1 MHTQQRHAMTPPGA
15 TLVRTVLALAL
26 LCGPCA
32 PFSPAGLGKRAA
44 STRTRLR
51 GIQEWRD
58 ADFPPPAAAPRGIRP
73 GATSEALPRRVGVFP
88 FDLSDVRVTGETKDL
103 HLYEPRFLKLFDDVM
118 ESYCGVV
125 AMGLIAPS
133 GILRTAPLC
142 QVDAFTRMGAGPND
156 GIFVTLRVVGR
167 CTITEVVDGGIDA
180 PPYLVAGCVESAD
193 VGTMAEEDADKAEL
207 AADAVENGFLE
218 LGRLEAALAALAP
231 ADKKGAAA
239 PTDANGEFRAAVAAA
254 ARAAE
259 HTGFVVRDGD
269 GDAQERRSVA
279 DLTALSWAAFGTSR
293 ALAGDKLMALDS
305 FDLLERL
312 RMAQGVLGE
321 RRKEAAA
328 KLALAKLQSDDQTE
342 DEDLFPQ

>member
-1 MHTQQRHAMTPPGA
+1 
-15 TLVRTVLALAL
+15 
-26 LCGPCA
+26 
-32 PFSPAGLGKRAA
+32 
-44 STRTRLR
+44 
-51 GIQEWRD
+51 
-58 ADFPPPAAAPRGIRP
+58 
-73 GATSEALPRRVGVFP
+73 
-88 FDLSDVRVTGETKDL
+88 
-103 HLYEPRFLKLFDDVM
+103 
-118 ESYCGVV
+118 
-125 AMGLIAPS
+125 
-133 GILRTAPLC
+133 
-142 QVDAFTRMGAGPND
+142 
-156 GIFVTLRVVGR
+156 
-167 CTITEVVDGGIDA
+167 
-180 PPYLVAGCVESAD
+180 
-193 VGTMAEEDADKAEL
+193 MAEEDADKAEL

-218 LGRLEAALAALAP
+218 LGRLE
-231 ADKKGAAA
+231 
-239 PTDANGEFRAAVAAA
+239 A